1 VLPAVLPVLVGLVL
15 GGLAGVVL
23 TRGQMATAEGGGSGP
38 FVPLPW
44 LAWAGWGV
52 GLLVVAGGAALI
64 ASTALGRTTQVDQLR
79 ITA

>member
-1 VLPAVLPVLVGLVL
+1 VLPVLVGLVL

-52 GLLVVAGGAALI
+52 GLLVVAGGTALI